1 MFHLEFH
8 VFGFTTRFVYSTCYA
23 FFFAFYSVD
32 KKLYLFKEY
41 AKFSG
46 KSSKAKGG
54 SRQTVNNDSSGTRPM
69 RGRQKDAQEKDDNK
83 SNKDD
88 IQKRKIVEAEARE
101 EGEISESE
109 AETKYRL
116 DKEEKWLE
124 WCSEVLDEEQET
136 LKRLDRLQ
144 NTSVNLPKEKVFAFS
159 VVSIF
164 LKLLFHQNLT
174 FNLLCL
180 GSFENSQVPPDNWGQ
195 NWGGCPAT
203 QRVL

>member
-1 MFHLEFH
+1 MVL
-8 VFGFTTRFVYSTCYA
+8 
-23 FFFAFYSVD
+23 FFWCIQFDWQEVIF
-32 KKLYLFKEY
+32 FKEY

-46 KSSKAKGG
+46 KSSKAKAGA
-54 SRQTVNNDSSGTRPM
+54 RQTVNNDSNSGSRSM

-83 SNKDD
+83 VNRDD
-88 IQKRKIVEAEARE
+88 IQKRKVVEAEARE

-144 NTSVNLPKEKVFAFS
+144 NTSVNLPKEKVISFS
-159 VVSIF
+159 VDSIS
-164 LKLLFHQNLT
+164 
-174 FNLLCL
+174 FNCSCTKIL
-180 GSFENSQVPPDNWGQ
+180 P
-195 NWGGCPAT
+195 
-203 QRVL
+203 

>member
-1 MFHLEFH
+1 ML
-8 VFGFTTRFVYSTCYA
+8 CIC
-23 FFFAFYSVD
+23 FAFYYVD

-54 SRQTVNNDSSGTRPM
+54 SRQTVNNDSSSGTRSI

-88 IQKRKIVEAEARE
+88 IQMRKIVEAEARE

-164 LKLLFHQNLT
+164 LNCSSTKILPLIY
-174 FNLLCL
+174 C
-180 GSFENSQVPPDNWGQ
+180 V
-195 NWGGCPAT
+195 
-203 QRVL
+203 

>member
-1 MFHLEFH
+1 MFEIYFDNKSINECSILNFMSLVLLQDLCILHAMH
-8 VFGFTTRFVYSTCYA
+8 

-32 KKLYLFKEY
+32 KLYLFKEY

-54 SRQTVNNDSSGTRPM
+54 SRQTVNNDSSSGTRSI

-88 IQKRKIVEAEARE
+88 IQMRKIVEAEARE

-159 VVSIF
+159 VQYI
-164 LKLLFHQNLT
+164 LKTAL
-174 FNLLCL
+174 
-180 GSFENSQVPPDNWGQ
+180 PPKSY
-195 NWGGCPAT
+195 
-203 QRVL
+203 L